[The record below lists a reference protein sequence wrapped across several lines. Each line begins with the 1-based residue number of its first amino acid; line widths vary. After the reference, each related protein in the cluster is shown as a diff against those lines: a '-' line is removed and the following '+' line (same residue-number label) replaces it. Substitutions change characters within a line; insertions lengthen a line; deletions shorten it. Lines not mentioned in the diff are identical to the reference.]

1 MTTLDTLARSSAGAI
16 HHSVSYVPV
25 RPTSITGAVGNLAL
39 WRFGRYAM
47 AGVVG
52 AIVLIG
58 ALFIVGPN
66 DANVTGDSTPPTTAV
81 TPMTVAPAIP
91 ETDLPEANPIVPT
104 TVVDPVDHNAAPVV
118 PPVAP
123 APDTTSTSVALDVEP
138 PLLKIDSPGDGDR
151 FEKAPLRF
159 SGTTEVG
166 ASVLA
171 SGKFAAAVNSDG
183 LWFIDLVLAPG
194 ANGVSFVASDAAGN
208 KATASVTVYFDQ
220 PETVETTSTTSTTIE
235 TTSTT
240 STTVATW
247 EFTANQKYGSCE
259 LPVPYDIFS
268 GKTKPGAKVAISSPY
283 GNGTATANADGG
295 WSVKVE
301 FPTAPYNVPFIVS
314 ATDYKG
320 TTKTFEFVNLY
331 AG

>member
-16 HHSVSYVPV
+16 HHSVAYVPV
-25 RPTSITGAVGNLAL
+25 RPGSITGAVAKLAF
-39 WRFGRYAM
+39 WTFGRYAM
-47 AGVVG
+47 AGAVAGMILV
-52 AIVLIG
+52 G

-81 TPMTVAPAIP
+81 TPTTVATPIP
-91 ETDLPEANPIVPT
+91 ETDLPEVNLIVPT

-123 APDTTSTSVALDVEP
+123 APDTTTTSIALDVEP
-138 PLLKIDSPGDGDR
+138 PYLTIDAPGDGDR

-159 SGTTEVG
+159 SGTTEAG

-171 SGKFAAAVNSDG
+171 SGKFAAQVKSDG
-183 LWFIDLVLAPG
+183 SWFIDLVLAPG
-194 ANGVSFVASDAAGN
+194 ANGVVFVASDAAGN
-208 KATASVTVYFDQ
+208 KTSASVTVYFDE
-220 PETVETTSTTSTTIE
+220 PETVETTSTTSTT
-235 TTSTT
+235 
-240 STTVATW
+240 VASW

-259 LPVPYDIFS
+259 LPIPYDIFN
-268 GKTKPGAKVAISSPY
+268 GKTKPGATVAISSPY
-283 GNGTATANADGG
+283 GNGTATANADGK

-301 FPTAPYNVPFIVS
+301 FPTAPYNVPFVVS

-331 AG
+331 SG

>member
-16 HHSVSYVPV
+16 HHSVAYVPV
-25 RPTSITGAVGNLAL
+25 RPTSITGAVAKLAF
-39 WRFGRYAM
+39 WTFGRYIM
-47 AGVVG
+47 AGAVAGIILV
-52 AIVLIG
+52 G

-81 TPMTVAPAIP
+81 TPTTVATAIP
-91 ETDLPEANPIVPT
+91 ETDLSEANLPEPNVIVPT

-118 PPVAP
+118 PPAALAP
-123 APDTTSTSVALDVEP
+123 ETTTTSVALDVEP
-138 PLLKIDSPGDGDR
+138 PLLKIDSPNDGDR
-151 FEKAPLRF
+151 FETAVLRF
-159 SGTTEVG
+159 SGRTEVG

-171 SGKFAAAVNSDG
+171 SGKFAATVASDG
-183 LWFIDLVLAPG
+183 SWYIDLVLAPG
-194 ANGVSFVASDAAGN
+194 ANGVVFAASDVAGN
-208 KATASVTVYFDQ
+208 KTAASVTVFFDE
-220 PETVETTSTTSTTIE
+220 PKTVETTT
-235 TTSTT
+235 TT
-240 STTVATW
+240 STTVVTW

-268 GKTKPGAKVAISSPY
+268 GKTKPGANVTVSSPY
-283 GNGTATANADGG
+283 GNGTATANADGA

-301 FPTAPYNVPFIVS
+301 FPTAPFNVPFVVS

-331 AG
+331 SG